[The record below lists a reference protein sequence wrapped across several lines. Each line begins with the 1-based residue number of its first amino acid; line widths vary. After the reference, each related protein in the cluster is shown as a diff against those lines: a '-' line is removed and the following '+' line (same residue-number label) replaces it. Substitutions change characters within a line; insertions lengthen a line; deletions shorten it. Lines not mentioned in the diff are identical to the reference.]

1 MEPFGTTVQLSCG
14 VVRNSTR
21 LQWIIRIPNDLT
33 GGTQRTRSTNDPE
46 STLLPFNIRVVSR
59 SELVLQLDV
68 TGSEVNNG
76 GEFTCQAFT
85 EDGDLC
91 VSGPLRVIFFG
102 M

>member
-14 VVRNSTR
+14 VVENSTG
-21 LQWIIRIPNDLT
+21 LQWMIMIPNDLS

-46 STLLPFNIRVVSR
+46 STLLSFNIRVVNR

-76 GEFTCQAFT
+76 IEFICQVFT
-85 EDGDLC
+85 EAGDLC
-91 VSGPLRVIFFG
+91 VSDLLRVIFFG